1 MPLER
6 KLERKLL
13 WSGDEGYEQARRH
26 AVWNGRKPARRPAG
40 IVLAEDADDVAVAVR
55 LAKERGL
62 QVSVRAGGHST
73 SAAGLREGALLV
85 DVSRLAS
92 MDIDPLARTAVV
104 GPGVLG
110 QDLDMAL
117 DPLKLFFPHGHC
129 SSVAVGGFLLGGGLG
144 WNWRAYGP
152 GCVLVRA
159 VDVVTADGEAVR
171 ADESQNSD
179 LYWAAR
185 GAGPG
190 FFGVVTAFHLEL
202 RPRPAVIKATAH
214 NYPLAMRGEILGWLH
229 GIRHEMSPIVDPSL
243 CVTQHVARSP
253 DGPTMLLGLFAFAD
267 SEREAEEALAP
278 FTNAPLRE
286 KALWR
291 IDPAVVGGMQ
301 DLTGVDDLYPAG
313 LRYSHDNIMSNASA
327 SALVPAL
334 EAALTS
340 LPTPRS
346 HVNWLNLAGSPE
358 LPDMA
363 FSLLGDTMVELVTV
377 WDDPSQ
383 DADMHAWVIDHA
395 RQLEPVTMGNQ
406 MSADSMASRGLG
418 PDAYFAADALSRLEA
433 LRDRWDPDRRFVSFL
448 LGRDTL

>member
-1 MPLER
+1 MSLEK

-13 WSGDEGYEQARRH
+13 WSGDEGYEQARRE
-26 AVWNGRKPARRPAG
+26 AVWNGRMTTRRPAG

-55 LAKERGL
+55 LAGERGL
-62 QVSVRAGGHST
+62 QVSVRAGGHSA

-85 DVSRLAS
+85 DVSRLRR
-92 MDIDPLARTAVV
+92 MDIDVQAKTAVV
-104 GPGVLG
+104 GPGILG
-110 QDLDMAL
+110 ADLDVAL
-117 DPLKLFFPHGHC
+117 DPLGLFFPHGHC
-129 SSVAVGGFLLGGGLG
+129 STVAMGGFLLGGGLG

-190 FFGVVTAFHLEL
+190 FFGIVTALHLEL
-202 RPRPAVIKATAH
+202 RPKPTTIRATMH
-214 NYPLAMRGEILGWLH
+214 NYPLAARAELLGWLH
-229 GIRHEMSPIVDPSL
+229 ETRHEMSPIVDQAL
-243 CVTQHVARSP
+243 IITQHMTGSP
-253 DGPTMLLGLFAFAD
+253 DGPTMLLNAFAFTD
-267 SEREAEEALAP
+267 SEREADDVLAP
-278 FTNAPLRE
+278 FVNAPLRE

-291 IDPAVVGGMQ
+291 NDSLAIETLQ
-301 DLTGVDDLYPAG
+301 DLAKMDALYPAG

-334 EAALTS
+334 EAAITS
-340 LPTPRS
+340 IPSPRS
-346 HVNWLNLAGSPE
+346 HVNWMNLVGHPE

-363 FSLLGDTMVELVTV
+363 FSPLGDTLIEVVSV

-383 DADMHAWVIDHA
+383 DADMQAWVADH
-395 RQLEPVTMGNQ
+395 T
-406 MSADSMASRGLG
+406 RGLG
-418 PDAYFAADALSRLEA
+418 PVAVGSQICADAMAARGLGPSAYFSADKLSRLEP
-433 LRDRWDPDRRFVSFL
+433 LRDHWDPDHRFVSFL
-448 LGRDTL
+448 LGRDTV

>member
-1 MPLER
+1 MTPQG

-13 WSGDEGYEQARRH
+13 WSGDEGYEQARRD
-26 AVWNGRKPARRPAG
+26 AVWNGRKPSRRPAG
-40 IVLAEDADDVAVAVR
+40 IVLAQDAADVAAAVR

-62 QVSVRAGGHST
+62 RVSVRAGGHST
-73 SAAGLREGALLV
+73 SAAGVREGALLI

-92 MDIDPLARTAVV
+92 MDIDARARTAVV
-104 GPGVLG
+104 GPGVTG
-110 QDLDMAL
+110 QDLDLML
-117 DPLKLFFPHGHC
+117 DPMGLFFPHGHC
-129 SSVAVGGFLLGGGLG
+129 STVAVGGFLLGGGLG
-144 WNWRAYGP
+144 WNWRAHGP

-171 ADESQNSD
+171 ADESHNSD

-202 RPRPAVIKATAH
+202 RPLPAVIKTTMH
-214 NYPLAMRGEILGWLH
+214 NYPLAARGDLLGWLH
-229 GIRHEMSPIVDPSL
+229 EIRDEMSPTVDQAVY
-243 CVTQHVARSP
+243 VTQHVTRSP
-253 DGPTMLLGLFAFAD
+253 DGPTMLLAAFAFAD
-267 SEREAEEALAP
+267 SEREADGALAP

-286 KALWR
+286 KAIWR
-291 IDPAVVGGMQ
+291 SDGATVGGMQ
-301 DLTGVDDLYPAG
+301 GLREADDLYPAG
-313 LRYSHDNIMSNASA
+313 LRYSHHNIMSNASA

-334 EAALTS
+334 DTALTS

-346 HVNWLNLAGSPE
+346 HVNWMNLAGAPE

-363 FSLLGDTMVELVTV
+363 FSLLGETLIELVTV

-383 DADMHAWVIDHA
+383 DADMQAWAIDHA
-395 RQLEPVTMGNQ
+395 RRLEPVAMGSQ

-418 PDAYFAADALSRLEA
+418 PDAYFSADALSRLETI
-433 LRDRWDPDRRFVSFL
+433 RDRWDPDRRFVSFL
-448 LGRDTL
+448 LGRDTA

>member
-62 QVSVRAGGHST
+62 QVSVRAGGHSA
-73 SAAGLREGALLV
+73 SAAGLREGALLI
-85 DVSRLAS
+85 DVSRLAR
-92 MDIDPLARTAVV
+92 MDIDPRARTAVV

-110 QDLDMAL
+110 QDLDVTL
-117 DPLKLFFPHGHC
+117 DPLELIFPHGHC

-152 GCVLVRA
+152 GCALIRA
-159 VDVVTADGEAVR
+159 VDVVTADGEPVR

-202 RPRPAVIKATAH
+202 RPKPSVIKATAH
-214 NYPLAMRGEILGWLH
+214 NYPFAARGELLGWLD
-229 GIRHEMSPIVDPSL
+229 GIRHEMSPIVDQSL
-243 CVTQHVARSP
+243 CITQHVTRSP
-253 DGPTMLLGLFAFAD
+253 DGPTMLLAAVAFAD
-267 SEREAEEALAP
+267 SEREADEALAP
-278 FTNAPLRE
+278 FTNAPLLE
-286 KALWR
+286 KAIWH
-291 IDPAVVGGMQ
+291 IAPAAVGGLQ

-327 SALVPAL
+327 SVLAPAL
-334 EAALTS
+334 DAALTS

-346 HVNWLNLAGSPE
+346 HINWMNLAGSPD

-363 FSLLGDTMVELVTV
+363 FSMLGDLLIEVVTV

-383 DADMHAWVIDHA
+383 DAHMQAWVIDHA
-395 RQLEPVTMGNQ
+395 RRLEPMAVGSQ
-406 MSADSMASRGLG
+406 IGADAMASRGLG
-418 PDAYFAADALSRLEA
+418 PATYFSADALSRLETI
-433 LRDRWDPDRRFVSFL
+433 RDRWDPDRRFVSFL
-448 LGRDTL
+448 LGQDTV

>member
-1 MPLER
+1 MTLEGE
-6 KLERKLL
+6 LEPKLL
-13 WSGDEGYEQARRH
+13 WPGDERYERARDE
-26 AVWNGRKPARRPAG
+26 AVWNGRKPGRRPAG
-40 IVLAEDADDVAVAVR
+40 IVLAEDTADVAAAVR

-73 SAAGLREGALLV
+73 SAAGVREGALLV
-85 DVSRLAS
+85 DVSRLRS
-92 MDIDPLARTAVV
+92 IHVEVRTRTAAV

-110 QDLDMAL
+110 RDLDVTL
-117 DPLKLFFPHGHC
+117 DPLGLFFPHGHC
-129 SSVAVGGFLLGGGLG
+129 STVAVAGFLLGGGLG

-159 VDVVTADGEAVR
+159 VDVVTADGEVVR

-202 RPRPAVIKATAH
+202 QPKPAVIMAAVY
-214 NYPLAMRGEILGWLH
+214 NYPLAARGELLGRLH
-229 GIRHEMSPIVDPSL
+229 EIRHEIPPIVDQSL
-243 CVTQHVARSP
+243 SVTQHVTNSP
-253 DGPTMLLGLFAFAD
+253 DGPTMLLAAVAFAD
-267 SEREAEEALAP
+267 SEREAREALVP

-286 KALWR
+286 KAIWC
-291 IDPAVVGGMQ
+291 IDGARMGSVQ
-301 DLTGVDDLYPAG
+301 DLTSVDDLYPTG
-313 LRYSHDNIMSNASA
+313 LRYAHDNIMSNASA

-334 EAALTS
+334 DAALDS

-346 HVNWLNLAGSPE
+346 HVNWMNLAGFPE

-363 FSLLGDTMVELVTV
+363 FSLLGDILIELVTV

-383 DADMHAWVIDHA
+383 DTEMRAWVIDHV
-395 RQLEPVTMGNQ
+395 RRLEPVAMGSQ
-406 MSADSMASRGLG
+406 VGADAMAERGVG
-418 PDAYFAADALSRLEA
+418 PGAYFSPGALSRLES
-433 LRDRWDPDRRFVSFL
+433 LRDRWDPDRRFPSFL
-448 LGRDTL
+448 L